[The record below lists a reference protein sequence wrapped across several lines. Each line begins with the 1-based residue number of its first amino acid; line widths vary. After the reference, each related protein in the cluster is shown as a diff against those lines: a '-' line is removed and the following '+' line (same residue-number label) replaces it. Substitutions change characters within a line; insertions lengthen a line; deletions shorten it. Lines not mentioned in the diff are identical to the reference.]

1 MATFTH
7 GRVATLKLND
17 VGAVLRDFTPAAY
30 NATLDLQRD
39 TSEVSAFGNAFKDYL
54 VGQYGATLQFDMHYD
69 ATLVGYLFALFT
81 STAAGVKT
89 NVQFVVDGTATKYA
103 SDCFVTSISPK
114 SSISSQNDI
123 SVTLQ
128 LTGAIT
134 LS

>member
-30 NATLDLQRD
+30 NITLNLQRD
-39 TSEVSAFGNAFKDYL
+39 TSEVSAFGNAPKDYL

-69 ATLVGYLFALFT
+69 ATLAGYLFALLT
-81 STAAGVKT
+81 SVAAGVLSS
-89 NVQFVVDGTATKYA
+89 VQFVVDGSAVKYA
-103 SDCFVTSISPK
+103 SSCYVTGLSPK
-114 SSISSQNDI
+114 SSINSQNDI

-134 LS
+134 LA